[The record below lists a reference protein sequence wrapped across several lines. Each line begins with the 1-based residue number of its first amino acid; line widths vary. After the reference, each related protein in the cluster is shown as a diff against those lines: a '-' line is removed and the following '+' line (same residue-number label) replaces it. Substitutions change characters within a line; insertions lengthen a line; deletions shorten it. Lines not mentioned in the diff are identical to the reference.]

1 MLFVAVAALALVYGA
16 GVLAAW
22 DKRWVAAGVC
32 WSLALGGLAAAGAFA
47 PVVAAGIPV
56 VCAVRCIPVA
66 ATGRPATIEEK

>member
-1 MLFVAVAALALVYGA
+1 MLFVAVAALSLVYGA

-22 DKRWVAAGVC
+22 DRRWVAAGLC
-32 WSLALGGLAAAGAFA
+32 WSLALGGLAAAGTFV

-66 ATGRPATIEEK
+66 ATERPATIKEK